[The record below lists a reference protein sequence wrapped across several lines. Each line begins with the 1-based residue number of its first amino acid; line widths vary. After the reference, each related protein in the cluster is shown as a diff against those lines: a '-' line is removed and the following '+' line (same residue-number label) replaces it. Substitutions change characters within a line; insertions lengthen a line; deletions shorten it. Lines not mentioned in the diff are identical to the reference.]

1 MPHPLDPAVSK
12 LKRADD
18 HIGALQTEVDKFL
31 RSNPYRIEGKI
42 NKKGTREVWS
52 IVIDPIPSDITVIA
66 ADAVHN
72 LRTPLDK
79 MLASGFRD
87 SRLHTPQSS
96 AQKIKFPGVRHA
108 KELRKVLADL
118 SQNLT
123 PDVIDFIASTQ
134 PYIGG
139 AGEAI
144 CIINALDN
152 RDKHRAL
159 LEPMK
164 SGFATSGMEEVRVY
178 SGWMFRIGS
187 PRGTNF
193 IPSSD
198 GGHLVA
204 PSDDK
209 RAILRK
215 NEKTGRHY
223 LEFWSEHDDMEVFT
237 LTPGAKFDIKIEPHL
252 NVAFKDAGSFDGV
265 PVVDA
270 LRSMQTLVDQIVTE
284 FRARFF

>member
-1 MPHPLDPAVSK
+1 VPHPLDPATSK
-12 LKRADD
+12 LKRADQ
-18 HIGALQTEVDKFL
+18 HIGALEAEVEKFL
-31 RSNPYRIEGKI
+31 RSDPYRFDGKT
-42 NKKGTREVWS
+42 NKKKAREVWS
-52 IVIDPIPSDITVIA
+52 IVVDPIPADIEVIA

-87 SRLHTPQSS
+87 PRLHTSQSS
-96 AQKIKFPGVRHA
+96 AQKIKFPGVRHV
-108 KELRKVLADL
+108 KELRTVLAGL
-118 SQNLT
+118 GQHLT
-123 PDVIDFIASTQ
+123 PDVIDFIESTE

-164 SGFATSGMEEVRVY
+164 SGFATLGMEEVKVY
-178 SGWMFRIGS
+178 EGRMFRLGS
-187 PRGTNF
+187 SHGTNF
-193 IPSSD
+193 IDNGD
-198 GGHLVA
+198 GYWVA
-204 PSDDK
+204 PTDEK

-215 NEKTGRHY
+215 NEVSGRHY
-223 LEFWSEHDDMEVFT
+223 MEFWSAHDDMEVFT

-252 NVAFKDAGSFDGV
+252 NVSFKDAGGFDGV

-270 LRSMQTLVDQIVTE
+270 LRSMQALVTKIVTD
-284 FRARFF
+284 FRAKFF